1 MMKRHGVKKSSLFLL
16 LFGLLLFLVACSD
29 GESATGNNEEDGE
42 NEGSEASSGEIT
54 AWAWD
59 QHFNI
64 KALQVALE
72 HYENDNFNLEIIEN
86 AQDDI
91 VQRLNTGLSSGTMKG
106 MPNIVLIEDQRAQS
120 FLQSYPDAFYP
131 IDDYFSTDD
140 FADYK
145 IAPTSFDGKQYGLP
159 FDTGVTG
166 LFYRTDLIEE
176 AGYTHE
182 DLVDITW
189 GEFTEIAKNVTD
201 KTGVAM
207 ISQDPNDLGILR
219 VMMQTVGSWYT
230 NPEGEITI
238 ENNDALREALE
249 HYKTLLD
256 NDSVKVVSDWS
267 TFLASFNNGEVA
279 SVPSGN
285 WIAPSISAED
295 SQKGL
300 WKLAP
305 IPRLEAS
312 GSVNASNLGGSS
324 WYVLNIE
331 GKEAAAEFLGE
342 TFGSNVDF
350 YQDLV
355 EDVGAIG
362 TYTPASD
369 GDAYTFENE
378 YFNGQQIIY
387 EFSQW
392 MEDIPE
398 VDYGLNTYGIEDILA
413 AEVQNY
419 LNGKSLDDVLAD
431 TQKQA
436 ENQFK

>member
-1 MMKRHGVKKSSLFLL
+1 MKRHGVKKSSLFLL

-324 WYVLNIE
+324 WYVLNID

>member
-1 MMKRHGVKKSSLFLL
+1 MA
-16 LFGLLLFLVACSD
+16 ACSGEESAAGNEEENDTNASSD
-29 GESATGNNEEDGE
+29 GE
-42 NEGSEASSGEIT
+42 II

-64 KALQVALE
+64 AALNVALE
-72 HYENDNFNLEIIEN
+72 HYEDENFNLEIIEN

-131 IDDYFSTDD
+131 IDAYFSTDD

-145 IAPTSFDGKQYGLP
+145 IAPMSYDGKQYGLP

-176 AGYTHE
+176 AGYTHD

-189 GEFTEIAKNVTD
+189 GEFTEIAKDVTD

-207 ISQDPNDLGILR
+207 ISLDPNDLGILR

-238 ENNDALREALE
+238 ANNDALREALE

-256 NDSVKVVSDWS
+256 NDSVKIVSDWS

-295 SQKGL
+295 SQNGL

-305 IPRLEAS
+305 IPRLEAA
-312 GSVNASNLGGSS
+312 GAVNASNLGGSS
-324 WYVLNIE
+324 WYVLNID
-331 GKEAAAEFLGE
+331 GKEAAAEFLGK

-355 EDVGAIG
+355 EEVGAIG
-362 TYTPASD
+362 TYKPASE

-431 TQKQA
+431 TQTQA

>member
-324 WYVLNIE
+324 WYVLNID

>member
-1 MMKRHGVKKSSLFLL
+1 MKINGVKKSNLFLL
-16 LFGLLLFLVACSD
+16 VVGLFMLLAACSD
-29 GESATGNNEEDGE
+29 GESTGGKKEKEEDE
-42 NEGSEASSGEIT
+42 TSSNGKIV

-64 KALQVALE
+64 AALNVALE
-72 HYENDNFNLEIIEN
+72 HYDNEGFELEIIEN

-131 IDDYFSTDD
+131 IDDYFDTGD
-140 FADYK
+140 FAEYK

-166 LFYRTDLIEE
+166 LFYRKDLLEE
-176 AGYTHE
+176 AGYTHD
-182 DLVDITW
+182 DLVNITW
-189 GEFTEIAKNVTD
+189 GEYTEIAKNVKE

-207 ISQDPNDLGILR
+207 ISLDPNDLGILR
-219 VMMQTVGSWYT
+219 VMMQSVGSWYT
-230 NPEGEITI
+230 NDEGEITI
-238 ENNDALREALE
+238 ENNDALKEALE
-249 HYKTLLD
+249 HYKQLID
-256 NDSVKVVSDWS
+256 DDAVKVVSDWS
-267 TFLASFNNGEVA
+267 TYLASFNNGEAA

-285 WIAPSISAED
+285 WIAPSIQAED
-295 SQKGL
+295 SQSGL
-300 WKLAP
+300 WSLAP
-305 IPRLEAS
+305 IPRLEAD
-312 GSVNASNLGGSS
+312 GAVNASNLGGSS
-324 WYVLNIE
+324 WYVLNID

-342 TFGSNVDF
+342 TFGSNVEF
-350 YQDLV
+350 YQDLIK
-355 EDVGAIG
+355 EVGAIG
-362 TYTPASD
+362 TYIPASE
-369 GDAYTFENE
+369 GDAYAFENE
-378 YFNGQQIIY
+378 YFGGQQIIY

-392 MEDIPE
+392 MEDIPQ

-413 AEVQNY
+413 AEVQNF